1 MADDDDLR
9 RRFANLSP
17 TPKDLNISESASLDE
32 LWFRLNKL
40 KGGSTATSR
49 PSKPV
54 THWDLEPKQTE
65 HEQYEELMSSV
76 QDDLRLHSKHTDD
89 SAPVLTGADA
99 VLEARLKSLLASG
112 DKDDPRTIRARLDIL
127 KGSTATATATAT
139 TTTTTTTTTKT
150 QEDNFKLDILKGSTA
165 TATATATTTTTTT
178 TTTKTQE
185 DNFKLEKKVDEE
197 TQIQMLIQ
205 ETTTKIQTQSH
216 KSERQGREK
225 NWKARLKCDYK
236 FSSESSDSSNSSDLS
251 DSSFSTDS
259 TSYSSS
265 EYDSD
270 SF

>member
-150 QEDNFKLDILKGSTA
+150 QEDNFKL
-165 TATATATTTTTTT
+165 
-178 TTTKTQE
+178 
-185 DNFKLEKKVDEE
+185 EKKVDEE

>member
-1 MADDDDLR
+1 
-9 RRFANLSP
+9 
-17 TPKDLNISESASLDE
+17 
-32 LWFRLNKL
+32 
-40 KGGSTATSR
+40 
-49 PSKPV
+49 
-54 THWDLEPKQTE
+54 
-65 HEQYEELMSSV
+65 MSSV

-112 DKDDPRTIRARLDIL
+112 DKDDPRTIRAR
-127 KGSTATATATAT
+127 
-139 TTTTTTTTTKT
+139 
-150 QEDNFKLDILKGSTA
+150 LDILKGSTA